1 MSEQAITHGRCSM
14 SVEQVEEGRTQ
25 HGAEH
30 WVSDDGVGLFPKVH
44 VNLKEG
50 MLTLNYEHQK

>member
-1 MSEQAITHGRCSM
+1 M